1 MSGDMRRD
9 RNFQFVEVV
18 SSGSGSIGR
27 IRREWA
33 DDYKAEMAA
42 RSLVPGVNASAL
54 AREIG
59 ISPGQLFGWRRFARD
74 RGLLHDLEEAPL
86 AVKGEDG
93 SRAVIEIIVAGVIIR
108 ARSDADDGHLVRV
121 IRAVRQA

>member
-18 SSGSGSIGR
+18 TAVGGAMGR
-27 IRREWA
+27 VRREWA

-42 RSLVPGVNASAL
+42 RSLMPGVNASAL

-59 ISPGQLFGWRRFARD
+59 ISPAQLFGWRKFARD
-74 RGLLHDLEEAPL
+74 RGLLHELESVASALPCGMDL
-86 AVKGEDG
+86 VD
-93 SRAVIEIIVAGVIIR
+93 SIDIEVHGVTIRCRSGVNEVAL
-108 ARSDADDGHLVRV
+108 SRV

>member
-1 MSGDMRRD
+1 MRRD

-18 SSGSGSIGR
+18 SPGSGSMGR
-27 IRREWA
+27 VRREWA

-42 RSLVPGVNASAL
+42 RSLEPGVNASAL

-74 RGLLHDLEEAPL
+74 RGLLHDLEESPL
-86 AVKGEDG
+86 GVKQGGG
-93 SRAVIEIIVAGVIIR
+93 SRAVIEIVVEGVAIR
-108 ARSDADDGHLVRV
+108 AGADVDDGHLVRV

>member
-1 MSGDMRRD
+1 MRRD

-33 DDYKAEMAA
+33 DDYKAEMAS

-74 RGLLHDLEEAPL
+74 RGLLHDLENTPL
-86 AVKGEDG
+86 AAERGAV
-93 SRAVIEIIVAGVIIR
+93 SRAVIEIVVDGVTIR
-108 ARSDADDGHLVRV
+108 ACSAADEGHLVRV

>member
-1 MSGDMRRD
+1 M
-9 RNFQFVEVV
+9 EVV

-27 IRREWA
+27 VRREWA
-33 DDYKAEMAA
+33 DNFKAEMAA
-42 RSLVPGVNASAL
+42 RSLEPGINASAL

-74 RGLLHDLEEAPL
+74 RGLLHDLGKSPL
-86 AVKGEDG
+86 GVKPGG
-93 SRAVIEIIVAGVIIR
+93 GYRAVIEIVVEGVSIR
-108 ARSDADDGHLVRV
+108 ASADADEGHLVRV

>member
-33 DDYKAEMAA
+33 DDYKAEMAS

-74 RGLLHDLEEAPL
+74 RGLLHDLEKTPL
-86 AVKGEDG
+86 AVERGAV
-93 SRAVIEIIVAGVIIR
+93 SRAVIEIVVDGVTIR
-108 ARSDADDGHLVRV
+108 ACPSADEGHLARV